1 MARRHDIR
9 QVVVRFCS
17 QYFRPPATEKPSH
30 WPCPVAGWQALLRR
44 HFRHEGGVKLQ
55 LAIDYQLRRALT
67 DDFCRLLDV
76 GNAGVTG
83 AAVTGK
89 RQHRHARLFSGDG
102 LPGFGAGKGDIR
114 QLCRRR
120 LWHHAAIGKP
130 NAGPLYCGSIR
141 KMDESVLQ
149 PSCKPIM
156 RNPARSTFAVEE
168 RLPAIQTSALPALT
182 IAAANISG
190 SVSFSSASGGVFR
203 PRGPASDEQI
213 LPALRGCH
221 ADQSPVARPSP
232 RRD

>member
-1 MARRHDIR
+1 M
-9 QVVVRFCS
+9 RFCS
-17 QYFRPPATEKPSH
+17 QYFRLPATEKPSH
-30 WPCPVAGWQALLRR
+30 WPCLVAGWQALLRR

-55 LAIDYQLRRALT
+55 LAIDYQPRRALT

-102 LPGFGAGKGDIR
+102 ACRFRRWQARYPPVVPPSAVAPRCNRQNPTPDRCTVAASGK
-114 QLCRRR
+114 
-120 LWHHAAIGKP
+120 
-130 NAGPLYCGSIR
+130 
-141 KMDESVLQ
+141 MEESVLQ
-149 PSCKPIM
+149 PGCKPIM

-168 RLPAIQTSALPALT
+168 RLPAIQTSAVPALT

-190 SVSFSSASGGVFR
+190 SVSFSNASGGVFFAR
-203 PRGPASDEQI
+203 TGQPAIGAKFFPHCEVAMRIS
-213 LPALRGCH
+213 
-221 ADQSPVARPSP
+221 SPVARPLP